1 MVRRIEGIDVQL
13 TTPARTVADCFKH
26 RSAVGLDVAIEALN
40 DYRRQRAGS
49 IDELMNAARVS
60 RVHRVMRPYV
70 ESIA

>member
-26 RSAVGLDVAIEALN
+26 RSAVGLDVAIEALK
-40 DYRRQRAGS
+40 DYRRQRAGP